1 MRAGAAREAGSD
13 ASSSPAGT
21 LSARRLLRASP
32 PVLATGASALLFAA
46 SFPPLE
52 IQPLAWIALVP
63 FLVALRGVG
72 TRGVLWLSLLW
83 GLLAAYATGTWFVG
97 SVAVYFDQPYLV
109 GVGFFFFIVAT
120 MAGPYYMVFGAA
132 YARLAGRFRVTL
144 PLLGACAWVMI
155 ELGRGRLF
163 TGSPFLIG
171 NPWGL
176 IGYSQVGI
184 DPLLQIAS
192 VTGIYGVSFAI
203 AAVNVGLAELWLALR
218 GRGPRLREAF
228 AGLLLGI
235 IPAATVLVH
244 GLVLLSGATENESE
258 RAVPVAIVQGFID
271 SGSRWRSDLYGANLE
286 LYLRL
291 TLDAFD
297 RGSPEIVF
305 WPEAAMTFFAD
316 EEPLYRRAIGSVLRR
331 GGVELVAGAPR
342 NEPGP
347 QGPLYFNSIFLFS
360 ERGEIQGRYDK
371 QYPVPFTEY
380 FPVPVESLRRRF
392 GRERQ
397 LTAGGPARP
406 LETRA
411 GPAGVVTCNEG
422 MLPEIVSRRV
432 DEGAAYL
439 VNPSNDTWVGDRGFS
454 EMQFDVVLVRAIE
467 QRRTLVRVSTS
478 GPSAIVDPWG
488 RVQARTEPLS
498 RDVLSGAVRSRRDR
512 SLYNRIGDTF
522 AFLCTAVT
530 VAAVFSVRRR

>member
-1 MRAGAAREAGSD
+1 L
-13 ASSSPAGT
+13 SPAPTAPG
-21 LSARRLLRASP
+21 RRLVRALSP
-32 PVLATGASALLFAA
+32 ILATGVSSLLFAA
-46 SFPPLE
+46 SFPALG

-72 TRGVLWLSLLW
+72 PGGVLWLSLLW
-83 GLLAAYATGTWFVG
+83 GLCAAYATGTWFVG

-109 GVGFFFFIVAT
+109 GVGFFLFTVAT
-120 MAGPYYMVFGAA
+120 TAGPYYMVFGAA
-132 YARLAGRFRVTL
+132 YARLARRFSKAL
-144 PLLGACAWVMI
+144 PLLAACAWVMI

-163 TGSPFLIG
+163 TGSPFLVG

-176 IGYSQVGI
+176 IGYSQVGF
-184 DPLLQIAS
+184 DPLMQIAS
-192 VTGIYGVSFAI
+192 VTGIYGVSFAVV
-203 AAVNVGLAELWLALR
+203 AVNAGLAELWLAVR
-218 GRGPRLREAF
+218 GRGPQLRQAL

-235 IPAATVLVH
+235 APAGVVLVH
-244 GLVLLSGATENESE
+244 GLVALSGAVETDSE
-258 RAVPVAIVQGFID
+258 RAVPVAVVQGNID

-291 TLDAFD
+291 TLDAFEK
-297 RGSPEIVF
+297 GSPEIVF
-305 WPEAAMTFFAD
+305 WPEAAMTFFVD
-316 EEPLYRRAIGSVLRR
+316 DEPLYRKALGRVLGR

-342 NEPGP
+342 YEKRPNGP
-347 QGPLYFNSIFLFS
+347 IYYNSIFLFS
-360 ERGEIQGRYDK
+360 EAGEIRGRYDK

-380 FPVPVESLRRRF
+380 FPLRVDFLRRRF
-392 GRERQ
+392 GRARE
-397 LTAGGPARP
+397 LTSGGPARP

-422 MLPEIVSRRV
+422 MLPEVVSRRV

-467 QRRTLVRVSTS
+467 QRRYLVRVSTS

-488 RVQARTEPLS
+488 RVQVRTQPLS
-498 RDVLSGAVRSRRDR
+498 RDLLAGTVRPRRER
-512 SLYNRIGDTF
+512 SIYNRIGDGF
-522 AFLCTAVT
+522 AFLCIAIT
-530 VAAVFSVRRR
+530 VVAVFSARRR

>member
-1 MRAGAAREAGSD
+1 
-13 ASSSPAGT
+13 
-21 LSARRLLRASP
+21 LSLEPTSRQRRLVRALPSI
-32 PVLATGASALLFAA
+32 LATGASALLFAA

-72 TRGVLWLSLLW
+72 RGGVLWLSLLW
-83 GLLAAYATGTWFVG
+83 GLFAAYATGTWFVG

-109 GVGFFFFIVAT
+109 GVGFFFFVAAT

-132 YARLAGRFRVTL
+132 YARLGGRFRLAL
-144 PLLGACAWVMI
+144 PLLAACAWVMI

-163 TGSPFLIG
+163 TGSPFLVG

-184 DPLLQIAS
+184 DPLVQIAS

-203 AAVNVGLAELWLALR
+203 AAVNAGLAELLLAVR
-218 GRGPRLREAF
+218 GRGAGLRDALG
-228 AGLLLGI
+228 GLLLGI
-235 IPAATVLVH
+235 VPAGAVLVH
-244 GLVLLSGATENESE
+244 GLFVLSGAVENDSE
-258 RAVPVAIVQGFID
+258 RAVPVAVVQGNIE

-286 LYLRL
+286 VYLRL
-291 TLDAFD
+291 TLDTFAE
-297 RGSPEIVF
+297 GTPEIVF
-305 WPEAAMTFFAD
+305 WPEAAMTFFVD

-342 NEPGP
+342 YETGAK
-347 QGPLYFNSIFLFS
+347 GPLYYNSIFLFS
-360 ERGEIQGRYDK
+360 EDGEIRGRYDK

-380 FPVPVESLRRRF
+380 FPLRVDFLRRRF
-392 GRERQ
+392 GRARE

-422 MLPEIVSRRV
+422 MLPEVVSRRV

-467 QRRTLVRVSTS
+467 QRRYLVRVSTS

-488 RVQARTEPLS
+488 RVQGRTQPLS
-498 RDVLSGAVRSRRDR
+498 RDVLAGAVRPRYER
-512 SLYNRIGDTF
+512 SIYNRIGDAF
-522 AFLCTAVT
+522 AFLCIAVT
-530 VAAVFSVRRR
+530 VVAVVSARRA